1 MALLMLAWPLL
12 IWLGIELDLLFW
24 LLPALIG
31 LQLCHLWLTGRSGP
45 LGRLP
50 QLAAGV
56 GITLC
61 LASALLRQQQWLL
74 YYPVVVNGL
83 MLLVFGGS
91 LRGAMPLVERLAR
104 LRQPDLP
111 AAAIPYTRRVTQIW
125 CGFFLCNGSV
135 ALFTCLADNPRLWA
149 AWNGGIA
156 YGLMGGLMAGEW
168 LFRQRYLQ
176 RETS

>member
-61 LASALLRQQQWLL
+61 LASAILRQQQWLL

-91 LRGAMPLVERLAR
+91 LRSTMPLVERLAR

-111 AAAIPYTRRVTQIW
+111 AAAIPYTRRVTRIW
-125 CGFFLCNGSV
+125 CGFFLFNGTV
-135 ALFTCLADNPRLWA
+135 ALFTCLVGNPRLWA
-149 AWNGGIA
+149 CWNGGIA

-176 RETS
+176 REIS